1 MDETDDGSHSMRF
14 WEVLLEAKKVGRE
27 FQHLEDLVFTEPKNG
42 AKKAVEI
49 LRSLEQ
55 GAKDVAIKWD
65 GNPTIFWGRD
75 EAGTF
80 RLVGKNNWG
89 RDEGKSDSPRDL
101 EQFILSRGKGED
113 WREKF
118 AGDMANLWPLFEKA
132 TPENFRGYVFGDLL
146 YHPGKPYEGG
156 NGKIS
161 FTPNVTTYHVD
172 ATSKLGTRIA
182 KSKVGVAATLKFD
195 EWGAPMNAGTPFD
208 NVEDFRINPEVVVL
222 GQTYIDHR
230 PAVDVENLDSIAK
243 TADQYQ
249 DKIAKFLEPFRG
261 LSDLQNII
269 YSFVNNQSKQN
280 NLQGIDTEGFYA
292 FVQQKVSEP
301 KQARIKQLD
310 ENNPGVLD
318 SILILVQELM
328 QAKDEVI
335 DELDSAEADIT
346 ATTGD
351 ETGGEG
357 YVKQRDKVKLV
368 PRSRWKPA

>member
-1 MDETDDGSHSMRF
+1 MRF
-14 WEVLLEAKKVGRE
+14 WEVLLEARKVGRD
-27 FQHLEDLVFTEPKNG
+27 FQHLEDLVFTDPKTG
-42 AKKAVEI
+42 AQKAVEI
-49 LRSLEQ
+49 LRKLEQ

-75 EAGTF
+75 SNGEF

-89 RDEGKSDSPRDL
+89 RDEGKSDNPQEL
-101 EQFILSRGKGED
+101 EKFILSRGKGEE

-118 AGDMANLWPLFEKA
+118 AGDLAALWPLFEKA
-132 TPENFRGYVFGDLL
+132 TPENFRGYIFGDLL
-146 YHPGKPYEGG
+146 YYPGKPYEGG

-182 KSKVGVAATLKFD
+182 KSKVGVAATLKFN
-195 EWGAPMNAGTPFD
+195 EWGDPMNAGRPFD

-230 PAVDVENLDSIAK
+230 PAVDVDNLNTIEKLA
-243 TADQYQ
+243 AQYQ
-249 DKIAKFLEPFRG
+249 DKISKFLEPFKG

-269 YSFVNNQSKQN
+269 YSFVNNQSRQG
-280 NLQGIDTEGFYA
+280 NLQNIDSENFYT
-292 FVQQKVSEP
+292 FIQQKISES
-301 KQARIKQLD
+301 KQARIQQID

-318 SILILVQELM
+318 SIFLLVQELM
-328 QAKDEVI
+328 KAKDEVI
-335 DELDSAEADIT
+335 AELDAAEADVT
-346 ATTGD
+346 ATTGS
-351 ETGGEG
+351 EAGGEG
-357 YVKQRDKVKLV
+357 YVKQGEKVKLV